1 MSSSSLYERKQH
13 NKKNTKNVRSVTLPR
28 SRRALGEWLRMLS
41 VTGIIGILYAWRGGA
56 SLLFLLIALG
66 MIMLNGLGLQLF
78 GPRRVKLVRTVTPAR
93 PAAGDIIQ
101 VKVEVSFHGRLP
113 FPWMT
118 IVDYWSGTSHHELLF
133 PGFRRSFGY
142 TYTLEGMPRGIHH
155 LQGCRVTWGDLP
167 GWFTGRIEPEGN
179 EVLKVLPASL
189 YFGDVLPDSGFISG
203 GDMASKRGRS
213 IGEEALDIRD
223 YAPGDPQSRIH
234 WKNSAR
240 RGILQTRVPERE
252 RGQMT
257 CVVLANCPKSYE
269 IPPGALTPRGHR
281 GAAPPAFEKAVSA
294 ALGLMLSAERS
305 GTYIQLFSG
314 GWPEGTARHEGLGKI
329 PGRVLD
335 FLTGI
340 SPDSTR
346 SLSQL
351 LEDASRS
358 WIPGMTVSVI
368 TGQLEEES
376 AKVIARFL
384 VQGVKVDLYYAWDSP
399 APGTADTL
407 AQTHLQPSDAML
419 QADSPPVSGS
429 VTSQSY
435 RQSVKGS
442 VGDSLTRLG
451 ARLYR
456 LDTALPPSRYKEVE
470 FHGLSGKPTLR

>member
-1 MSSSSLYERKQH
+1 M
-13 NKKNTKNVRSVTLPR
+13 
-28 SRRALGEWLRMLS
+28 
-41 VTGIIGILYAWRGGA
+41 
-56 SLLFLLIALG
+56 
-66 MIMLNGLGLQLF
+66 
-78 GPRRVKLVRTVTPAR
+78 
-93 PAAGDIIQ
+93 
-101 VKVEVSFHGRLP
+101 
-113 FPWMT
+113 
-118 IVDYWSGTSHHELLF
+118 
-133 PGFRRSFGY
+133 
-142 TYTLEGMPRGIHH
+142 
-155 LQGCRVTWGDLP
+155 
-167 GWFTGRIEPEGN
+167 
-179 EVLKVLPASL
+179 LPAPL
-189 YFGDVLPDSGFISG
+189 YFGDVLPDSSFISG

-240 RGILQTRVPERE
+240 RGTLQTRVPERE

-269 IPPGALTPRGHR
+269 IPPGVLTPRGYR
-281 GAAPPAFEKAVSA
+281 GDTIPAFEKAVST
-294 ALGLMLSAERS
+294 ALGLMLSAERT

-346 SLSQL
+346 SLTQL

-384 VQGVKVDLYYAWDSP
+384 VQGVKVDLYYVWDSP
-399 APGTADTL
+399 APGTVDTP
-407 AQTHLQPSDAML
+407 AQAHLQPSDTML
-419 QADSPPVSGS
+419 QADSPPVNGS
-429 VTSQSY
+429 VTSQAY

-442 VGDSLTRLG
+442 VGDSLKRLG

-456 LDTALPPSRYKEVE
+456 LDTALPASRYKEVE

>member
-1 MSSSSLYERKQH
+1 MSSRSLYERKQQ
-13 NKKNTKNVRSVTLPR
+13 KNTKNLRSVSLPR
-28 SRRALGEWLRMLS
+28 TRRVVGEWLRMLS
-41 VTGIIGILYAWRGGA
+41 VTGIIGILYAWRGGG

-66 MIMLNGLGLQLF
+66 IIMLNGLGLQLF
-78 GPRRVKLVRTVTPAR
+78 GPRRIKLVRTITPAR
-93 PAAGDIIQ
+93 PVAGDILH
-101 VKVEVSFHGRLP
+101 VKVQVSFHGRLP
-113 FPWMT
+113 LPWMT
-118 IVDYWSGTSHHELLF
+118 IVDYWSGIRHHELLF
-133 PGFRRSFGY
+133 PGFRRSFSY

-167 GWFTGRIEPEGN
+167 GWFTGRIEPEDN
-179 EVLKVLPASL
+179 EVFRVLPAPL
-189 YFGDVLPDSGFISG
+189 YFGGMLPDSGVIPGAGMST
-203 GDMASKRGRS
+203 KRGRS

-223 YAPGDPQSRIH
+223 YTPGDPQNRIH

-240 RGILQTRVPERE
+240 RGSLQTRVPERE
-252 RGQMT
+252 RGQMS

-269 IPPGALTPRGHR
+269 IPTGALAPRSHR
-281 GAAPPAFEKAVSA
+281 GATPPAFEKAVSA
-294 ALGLMLSAERS
+294 AMGLMLSAERT

-358 WIPGMTVSVI
+358 WIPGMTVSII

-407 AQTHLQPSDAML
+407 SQAHLQPSDAMF
-419 QADSPPVSGS
+419 QADSQPVSGS
-429 VTSQSY
+429 VTSQAY
-435 RQSVKGS
+435 RQSFKGS

-456 LDTALPPSRYKEVE
+456 LDTALPASSYKEVE